1 MLFTPHVLAG
11 AVIGSFIPSLP
22 LVIILS
28 LISHYTLDLLPHC
41 DQGTLGMPKIKQY
54 LWAIPD
60 ILVGIALVYYLYSKG
75 QVNDLALVGAGVAV
89 FPDFLDNIPY
99 FSDWHHQYWPFKQ
112 INSFHEWLQQV
123 WIEYHLS
130 LGILTQV
137 IIIGLSLFFLV
148 KY

>member
-1 MLFTPHVLAG
+1 MLITPHVLTG
-11 AVIGSFIPSLP
+11 AVIGSFVPSLP

-41 DQGTLGMPKIKQY
+41 DQGTLEMPKRKQY

-60 ILVGIALVYYLYSKG
+60 FLIGIGIIYYLYTNSHI
-75 QVNDLALVGAGVAV
+75 NDLALIGAGVAI
-89 FPDFLDNIPY
+89 FPDLLDNLPI
-99 FSDWHHQYWPFKQ
+99 FSDWLHQYWPFNK
-112 INSFHEWLQQV
+112 ISLFHKWLQKV
-123 WIEYHLS
+123 WLKQHLS

-137 IIIGLSLFFLV
+137 IVIGLSLYFLV